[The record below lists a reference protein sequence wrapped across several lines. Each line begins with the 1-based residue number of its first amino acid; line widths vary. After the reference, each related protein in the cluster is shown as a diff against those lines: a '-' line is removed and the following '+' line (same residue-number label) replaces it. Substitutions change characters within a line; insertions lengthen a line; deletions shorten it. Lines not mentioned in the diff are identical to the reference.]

1 MISKNLIL
9 LNQVGSYR
17 SRQNILINL
26 LIPRIYSDSNILDY
40 TLISIDLRSIQIGD
54 VIVYLKY
61 EVMYILGIGKY
72 LLKLYKVRSFRDRTL
87 YVVDIDDFSTEIM
100 HYDTGETGLILRRS

>member
-9 LNQVGSYR
+9 LNEVWSYR
-17 SRQNILINL
+17 LQRNILIDL

-40 TLISIDLRSIQIGD
+40 TLISIDFRSIQVGD

-61 EVMYILGIGKY
+61 EATYTFLPGKY
-72 LLKLYKVRSFRDRTL
+72 LLKLYKVRNFRDRTL
-87 YVVDIDDFSTEIM
+87 YVVDINDFSTEII
-100 HYDTGETGLILRRS
+100 HYDIRETGLILRKF